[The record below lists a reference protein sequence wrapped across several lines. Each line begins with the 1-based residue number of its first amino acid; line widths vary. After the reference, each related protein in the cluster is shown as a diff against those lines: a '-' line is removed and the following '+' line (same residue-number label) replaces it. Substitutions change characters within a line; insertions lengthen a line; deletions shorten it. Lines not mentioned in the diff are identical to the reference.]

1 MFKMYTYNYD
11 AETDTS
17 WNTFEYTLENLNGL
31 EFASDTDV
39 DGLSDPIQGTIYSTE
54 YTVVGIL
61 DDWGDNIWF
70 VTMPIWVTQVQE
82 KHLTIPEY
90 LL

>member
-1 MFKMYTYNYD
+1 MFKLYTYNYD

-31 EFASDTDV
+31 EFADDNEVNSLNTYIE
-39 DGLSDPIQGTIYSTE
+39 STIYSTQ
-54 YTVVGIL
+54 YTVVGI
-61 DDWGDNIWF
+61 IWHGETLQF
-70 VTMPIWVTQVQE
+70 VTAPIWISQVQE
-82 KHLTIPEY
+82 KHLTINKN

>member
-1 MFKMYTYNYD
+1 MFKVYTYNYD

-17 WNTFEYTLENLNGL
+17 WNTFEYTLENLNGQK
-31 EFASDTDV
+31 FASDTDV
-39 DGLSDPIQGTIYSTE
+39 DLLSDDILGTIYSTE
-54 YTVVGIL
+54 HTVVGIL

-82 KHLTIPEY
+82 KHLTINKN